1 MCKQCILVALD
12 ETNKSTTLS
21 NIIKELKI
29 SHINKKAKPIKMSF
43 AAQILQPGGGI
54 LLIPFIRSV
63 IMCLFIT
70 TLTAFVVGVA
80 RVHMAILSLL
90 AGGLL
95 LSISF
100 FMSEYEK
107 AMENA
112 KARARNGEAKE
123 GASSTPQTS
132 GAETERAKTD

>member
-1 MCKQCILVALD
+1 
-12 ETNKSTTLS
+12 
-21 NIIKELKI
+21 
-29 SHINKKAKPIKMSF
+29 MSF

-70 TLTAFVVGVA
+70 TLTAFLVGVA

-100 FMSEYEK
+100 FMTEYEK

-123 GASSTPQTS
+123 GAASAPQTS
-132 GAETERAKTD
+132 GAQTERAKTD